1 MLIAISHPS
10 RVLNKVAKLDDFLS
24 KYSFVT
30 NTNKGCDKLSYGEL
44 SFKHGPEG
52 KVDLLISIWNE
63 QSEMVTSSMRS
74 FPGCPLLILSPV
86 TPRIISHY
94 VTFSFSVTV
103 DIGFQIHEIHES
115 T

>member
-52 KVDLLISIWNE
+52 KVDLLISIWND
-63 QSEMVTSSMRS
+63 QSEMVTDSSISQQNKKITSSMLS
-74 FPGCPLLILSPV
+74 FAGSPVLILSPDS
-86 TPRIISHY
+86 PRIIH
-94 VTFSFSVTV
+94 FLFLCH
-103 DIGFQIHEIHES
+103 G
-115 T
+115 